1 MGKMHPAV
9 VLVLQVGAV
18 AAALVSIGALV
29 ERYWSPIKRWLQDA
43 LTNPVLKKM
52 DEIDTNLRARDDK
65 LAEDIKEI
73 RDSFDDHRTY
83 VGAHL
88 GPAVDAT
95 NPPLYE
101 RVGHLEAQVS
111 DLSGEETLDQ

>member
-9 VLVLQVGAV
+9 VFVIQVGAV

-29 ERYWSPIKRWLQDA
+29 ERSWSPAKRWLQNA
-43 LTNPVLKKM
+43 LTNPVLQKM
-52 DEIDTNLRARDDK
+52 DEIDTSLRARDDK

-73 RDSFDDHRTY
+73 RESFDDHRTY

-111 DLSGEETLDQ
+111 DLSGDETLDQ

>member
-29 ERYWSPIKRWLQDA
+29 ERYWSPIKRCLQGA
-43 LTNPVLKKM
+43 LTTPGLKKM

-65 LAEDIKEI
+65 RAEDIKEI
-73 RDSFDDHRTY
+73 RDSCDDHRTY

-111 DLSGEETLDQ
+111 DLSRDETLDQ

>member
-29 ERYWSPIKRWLQDA
+29 EKVWSPMRRWLQDA
-43 LTNPVLKKM
+43 LTNPVLHKM
-52 DEIDTNLRARDDK
+52 DSIDQTLRDRDDQ
-65 LAEDIKEI
+65 LAEEI
-73 RDSFDDHRTY
+73 RQVRESVDDHRTY

-88 GPAVDAT
+88 GPRVSAN
-95 NPPLYE
+95 NPPLFE
-101 RVGHLEAQVS
+101 RVGHLEVRMDELTA
-111 DLSGEETLDQ
+111 EDQP

>member
-1 MGKMHPAV
+1 MHPAV

-29 ERYWSPIKRWLQDA
+29 ERYWSPIERWLQNA

-52 DEIDTNLRARDDK
+52 DEIDTSLRARDDK

-73 RDSFDDHRTY
+73 RDSFDDYRTY

-101 RVGHLEAQVS
+101 RVGHLEEQVS
-111 DLSGEETLDQ
+111 DLSGDETLDQ

>member
-9 VLVLQVGAV
+9 LFVIQAGAV
-18 AAALVSIGALV
+18 AAALVSMGALV
-29 ERYWSPIKRWLQDA
+29 ERFWSPAKRWLQNA
-43 LTNPVLKKM
+43 LTNPVLQKM
-52 DEIDTNLRARDDK
+52 DEIDTSLRDRDDK

-73 RDSFDDHRTY
+73 RESFDDHRTY

-88 GPAVDAT
+88 GPPVDAT

-111 DLSGEETLDQ
+111 DLSRDETLDQ

>member
-1 MGKMHPAV
+1 MHPAV

-29 ERYWSPIKRWLQDA
+29 ERYWSPMKRWLQDA

-52 DEIDTNLRARDDK
+52 DEIDTSLRARDDK

-101 RVGHLEAQVS
+101 RVGHLEVRMDELTA
-111 DLSGEETLDQ
+111 EDQP